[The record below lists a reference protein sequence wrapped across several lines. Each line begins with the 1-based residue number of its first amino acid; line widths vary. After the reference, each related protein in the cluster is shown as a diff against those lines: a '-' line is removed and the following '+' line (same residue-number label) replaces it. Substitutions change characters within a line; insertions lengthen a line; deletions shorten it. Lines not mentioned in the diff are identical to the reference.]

1 MTNMNN
7 FSLITSIIVTVAVLA
22 LTGYI
27 IPTLKQRLGED
38 KVVELK
44 RLITLAVR
52 YAEQVF
58 TPDQWAE
65 KKRADHDYICEK
77 AVSVGLSEK
86 DLDVLIEACV
96 HEVKKG

>member
-7 FSLITSIIVTVAVLA
+7 FSFFTSILVTVVILA
-22 LTGYI
+22 MAGYI
-27 IPTLKQRLGED
+27 IPTLKQKLGED
-38 KVVELK
+38 RTAEIK

-65 KKRADHDYICEK
+65 KKRAVHDYICEK

-96 HEVKKG
+96 HEVKKR